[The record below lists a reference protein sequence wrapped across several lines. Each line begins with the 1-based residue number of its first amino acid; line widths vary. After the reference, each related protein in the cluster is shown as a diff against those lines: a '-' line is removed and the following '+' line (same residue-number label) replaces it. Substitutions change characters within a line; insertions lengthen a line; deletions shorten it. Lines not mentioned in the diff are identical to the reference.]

1 MYNTS
6 FDQSKMRKWA
16 QRFSDFLEFIYL
28 LIFFHLYSKVTRL
41 TDFKRKFIFIKGEK
55 LGRDKLGG
63 WD

>member
-1 MYNTS
+1 
-6 FDQSKMRKWA
+6 MRKWA